1 MGIQKQ
7 PLRWKILAAKPT
19 GADIFV
25 AQVTAT
31 ADTAAHELLGWVEL
45 RKEALAVVEGRD
57 VTGGQLLHWRL
68 AREAV
73 PEPSSIR
80 GEELKQL
87 LRHDYG

>member
-25 AQVTAT
+25 AQVTA
-31 ADTAAHELLGWVEL
+31 TAAHELLGWVEL

>member
-1 MGIQKQ
+1 
-7 PLRWKILAAKPT
+7 
-19 GADIFV
+19 
-25 AQVTAT
+25 
-31 ADTAAHELLGWVEL
+31 
-45 RKEALAVVEGRD
+45 

-87 LRHDYG
+87 LRHDYGWRFVLFLCMFYATHEFAHHSSMVQFYRLLACLQGKNGWYALLVQMGHGQHSLSGNR